1 MAYSREQLI
10 SKIYAAADAYGVD
23 RAIAYA
29 QLKRESADF
38 RSDVVYGPFVAGA
51 GERGVAQFTPGT
63 WARFS
68 NEPHTAAYD
77 PDKSLRAWG
86 AYMRLLL
93 DMFGGRYDLALAVYN
108 GGENRACLRAGSLSC
123 APAGAQRYAR
133 EVLAAAGKS
142 PITTTTT
149 SNDSGGGLSDWLQYW
164 PYAAVGLVLIWFLS
178 DD

>member
-1 MAYSREQLI
+1 MPYSREQLVN
-10 SKIYAAADAYGVD
+10 KIYATADAYGID

-29 QLKRESADF
+29 QLKRESGF
-38 RSDVVYGPFVAGA
+38 RDDVIYGPFVAGA
-51 GERGVAQFTPGT
+51 GERGLAQFTPGT

-86 AYMRLLL
+86 QYMRFLLN
-93 DMFGGRYDLALAVYN
+93 MFGGRYDLALAGYN
-108 GGENRACLRAGSLSC
+108 GGENRECLRAGSLSC
-123 APAGAQRYAR
+123 APSGAQRYAR

-142 PITTTTT
+142 PTTITTT
-149 SNDSGGGLSDWLQYW
+149 SNSEGSGLSDWLQYW
-164 PYAAVGLVLIWFLS
+164 PYAAACLALIWFLS